1 MAIANTIAQ
10 AGISA
15 GRNIQ
20 NTVSNGLV
28 RRENQKR
35 YEAQQ
40 LAQEKSA
47 QIEQA
52 RYQNE
57 QSQLQAS
64 NQLTA
69 DKYAN
74 TQARNVRLDQF
85 GQKKHNDGQMEK
97 GLAQLAQIYQNTPPE
112 NYSKVQSAAKQ
123 YFAKLGIDVGDL
135 DPSMVM
141 NSIERPDTFS
151 MMTDEQAVE
160 AGLPSGKKYQQNSG
174 TGKILPIGGGGITI
188 QNGGEQEDAF
198 QKAAGGALQGEY
210 QSVYDAGG
218 SAEDQQETL
227 NVLANLDL
235 NTGWGT
241 QAKLGLGRAVASV
254 WGEQAAEEITGVNVS
269 AAQAFKSIESKMVN
283 AVLNVAKGPQT
294 EGDAIRAK
302 AQLLSLGNTPEANK
316 WILSYMTALNARK
329 IEQSEFFRNYQ
340 DKNDNRSGVFT
351 AWRNF
356 KKSTPMLS
364 DTQRTE
370 NGSPLFFNQ
379 FIKDVKAL
387 NPGATQDQIIKAWR
401 KQEKGSK

>member
-10 AGISA
+10 AGIGA

-20 NTVSNGLV
+20 NTVGNGLV
-28 RRENQKR
+28 RYENQKR
-35 YEAQQ
+35 YEAEQ
-40 LAQEKSA
+40 LAGEKAA
-47 QIEQA
+47 QTEQA

-57 QSQLQAS
+57 QSRLQR
-64 NQLTA
+64 T
-69 DKYAN
+69 
-74 TQARNVRLDQF
+74 DQF
-85 GQKKHNDGQMEK
+85 NQKKHNDGQMEK
-97 GLAQLAQIYQNTPPE
+97 GIAQLAQIYQNTPPE

-141 NSIERPDTFS
+141 NSIERPDTFN
-151 MMTDEQAVE
+151 MMTDEQAAQ
-160 AGLPSGKKYQQNSG
+160 AGLSPNKKYQQNSG
-174 TGKILPIGGGGITI
+174 TGRILPIGSDGITI
-188 QNGGEQEDAF
+188 QNGGVHENAF
-198 QKAAGGALQGEY
+198 DKAAGGALQGDY

-340 DKNDNRSGVFT
+340 DKNANRSGVFA
-351 AWRNF
+351 AWGNF

-387 NPGATQDQIIKAWR
+387 NPGATQEQIIKAWR